1 MPVRSIGQLSR
12 SCRLYFFSETP
23 PSFLIPSLLS
33 PAVST
38 PIRTSKFSTSRPQRF
53 PRDRNPSRGVSAV
66 RRTGPREPL
75 SVSKLPLPQPVL
87 DPSKRSQV
95 LVDENHG
102 LWQFFNK
109 ERTAL
114 SKPEDDYAH
123 GRPWSA
129 EELRNKSW
137 EDLHSLWWVCVKER
151 NRVATQSVERAR
163 LKAGYGDFEA
173 QRRDTTVRRT
183 QRAIKQVLTE
193 RWYSWEDARKIAR
206 ADSEVDLSGNGPA
219 YKPQDL
225 EVT

>member
-1 MPVRSIGQLSR
+1 MSSH
-12 SCRLYFFSETP
+12 
-23 PSFLIPSLLS
+23 
-33 PAVST
+33 
-38 PIRTSKFSTSRPQRF
+38 IRASQFSTSQPQCF
-53 PRDRNPSRGVSAV
+53 PRDRNPNRGISAV

-87 DPSKRSQV
+87 DPSRRSQV

-109 ERTAL
+109 ERTVL

-123 GRPWSA
+123 GRPWSV

-137 EDLHSLWWVCVKER
+137 EDLHSLWWVCAKER
-151 NRVATQSVERAR
+151 NRIATQSFERTR

-206 ADSEVDLSGNGPA
+206 TDREVDLTGNGPA
-219 YKPQDL
+219 YKPRDL
-225 EVT
+225 EDDVEELRGSSGERKGAATAA